1 MPTFIGYSTINQY
14 KKFTLTDGELVKRD
28 LLNAFNIRQ
37 GTLPGR
43 PDYGSTL
50 LDYIFENQDTV
61 TEQATIAEIQ
71 RVASGDPRIAISDL
85 NYYPQENGVLI
96 ELQVQ
101 IIPGTTVEQLNIF
114 FDQETRLASLV

>member
-1 MPTFIGYSTINQY
+1 MATFIGYSTINQY

-43 PDYGSTL
+43 PGYGSTL
-50 LDYIFENQDTV
+50 LDYVFESQDTV
-61 TEQATIAEIQ
+61 TERAILAEIQ
-71 RVASGDPRIAISDL
+71 KIAGGDPRIYISDA

-96 ELQVQ
+96 ELQIQ
-101 IIPGTTVEQLNIF
+101 IVPSTTVEQLNIF
-114 FDQETRLASLV
+114 FNQETRRASYV

>member
-1 MPTFIGYSTINQY
+1 MATFIGYSTINQY

-43 PDYGSTL
+43 PGYGSTL
-50 LDYIFENQDTV
+50 LDYVFESQDTV
-61 TEQATIAEIQ
+61 TERAILAEIQ
-71 RVASGDPRIAISDL
+71 KIAGGDPRIYISDA

-96 ELQVQ
+96 ELQIQ
-101 IIPGTTVEQLNIF
+101 IVPSTTVEQLNIF
-114 FDQETRLASLV
+114 FNQESRRASYV

>member
-1 MPTFIGYSTINQY
+1 MSTFIGYSTINQY

-37 GTLPGR
+37 GSLPGR
-43 PDYGSTL
+43 PGYGSTL
-50 LDYIFENQDTV
+50 LDYIFENQDTT
-61 TEQATIAEIQ
+61 TERAILAEIQ
-71 RVASGDPRIAISDL
+71 RIAAGDPRIYISDI

-101 IIPGTTVEQLNIF
+101 IVPGTTTEQLSIF
-114 FDQETRLASLV
+114 FDQSTRQAGFV

>member
-1 MPTFIGYSTINQY
+1 MSTFIGYSTINQY

-37 GTLPGR
+37 GSLPGR
-43 PDYGSTL
+43 PGYGSTL
-50 LDYIFENQDTV
+50 LDYIFENQDTT
-61 TEQATIAEIQ
+61 TERAILAEIQ
-71 RVASGDPRIAISDL
+71 RIASGDPRIYISDL

-101 IIPGTTVEQLNIF
+101 IVPGTTTEQLSIF
-114 FDQETRLASLV
+114 FDQSTRQAGFV

>member
-1 MPTFIGYSTINQY
+1 MATFIGYSTINQY

-50 LDYIFENQDTV
+50 LDYIFENQDTT
-61 TEQATIAEIQ
+61 TERAIIAEIQ
-71 RVASGDPRIAISDL
+71 RIAAGDPRIYISDL
-85 NYYPQENGVLI
+85 NFYPQENGVLI

-101 IIPGTTVEQLNIF
+101 IIPGTTTEQLSIF
-114 FDQETRLASLV
+114 FDQATKQASLV

>member
-1 MPTFIGYSTINQY
+1 MTTFVGYSTINQY
-14 KKFTLTDGELVKRD
+14 KKFTLVDAELIKRD

-43 PDYGSTL
+43 PAYGSVL
-50 LDYIFENQDTV
+50 LDYIFENQDNT
-61 TEQATIAEIQ
+61 TESLILAEIQ
-71 RVASGDPRIAISDL
+71 KIAGGDPRIYLSDV

-101 IIPGTTVEQLNIF
+101 IVPSQATQLLSIF
-114 FDQETRLASLV
+114 FNQETRRASYV

>member
-1 MPTFIGYSTINQY
+1 MSTFIGFNTQNQY

-43 PDYGSTL
+43 PGYGSTL
-50 LDYIFENQDTV
+50 LDYVFENQDTT
-61 TEQATIAEIQ
+61 TERAILAEIQ
-71 RVASGDPRIAISDL
+71 RIAGGDPRIYISDA
-85 NYYPQENGVLI
+85 NFYPQENGALI

-101 IIPGTTVEQLNIF
+101 IVPSTTVEQLNIF
-114 FDQETRLASLV
+114 FNQETRRASYV

>member
-1 MPTFIGYSTINQY
+1 MATFIGYSTINQY

-43 PDYGSTL
+43 PGYGSTL

-61 TEQATIAEIQ
+61 TERAVTAEIQ
-71 RVASGDPRIAISDL
+71 RIAASDPRIYISDL

-96 ELQVQ
+96 ELQIQ
-101 IIPGTTVEQLNIF
+101 IVPGTTTEQLNIF
-114 FDQETRLASLV
+114 FNQSTGQAGFV

>member
-1 MPTFIGYSTINQY
+1 MATFIGYSTINQY

-50 LDYIFENQDTV
+50 LDYIFENQDTT
-61 TEQATIAEIQ
+61 TERAIIAEIQ
-71 RVASGDPRIAISDL
+71 RIAAGDPRIYISDL
-85 NYYPQENGVLI
+85 NFYPQQNGVLI

-101 IIPGTTVEQLNIF
+101 IVPGTNTEQLNIF
-114 FDQETRLASLV
+114 FNQSTGQAGFV

>member
-1 MPTFIGYSTINQY
+1 MATFIGYSTINQY

-43 PDYGSTL
+43 PGYGSTL

-61 TEQATIAEIQ
+61 TERAVIAEIQ
-71 RVASGDPRIAISDL
+71 RIAAGDPRIYISDL

-96 ELQVQ
+96 ELQIQ
-101 IIPGTTVEQLNIF
+101 IVPGTTTEQLNIF
-114 FDQETRLASLV
+114 FNQSTGQAGFV

>member
-1 MPTFIGYSTINQY
+1 MATFIGYSTINQY

-43 PDYGSTL
+43 PGYGSTL

-61 TEQATIAEIQ
+61 TERAVTAEIQ
-71 RVASGDPRIAISDL
+71 RIAAGDPRIYISDL

-96 ELQVQ
+96 ELQIQ
-101 IIPGTTVEQLNIF
+101 IVPGTTTEQLSIF
-114 FDQETRLASLV
+114 FNQSTGQAGFV

>member
-1 MPTFIGYSTINQY
+1 MATFIGYSTINQY

-50 LDYIFENQDTV
+50 LDYIFENQDTT
-61 TEQATIAEIQ
+61 TESAIIAEIQ
-71 RVASGDPRIAISDL
+71 RIAAGDPRIYISDL
-85 NYYPQENGVLI
+85 NFYPQENGVLI

-101 IIPGTTVEQLNIF
+101 IVPGTTTEQLSIF
-114 FDQETRLASLV
+114 FDQATRQAGFV

>member
-1 MPTFIGYSTINQY
+1 MATFVGYSTINQY
-14 KKFTLTDGELVKRD
+14 KKFTLVDGELVKRD

-50 LDYIFENQDTV
+50 LDYIFENQDTT
-61 TEQATIAEIQ
+61 TERAIIAEIQ
-71 RVASGDPRIAISDL
+71 RIAAGDPRIYISDL
-85 NYYPQENGVLI
+85 NFYPQQNGVLI

-101 IIPGTTVEQLNIF
+101 ILPGTTAEQLNVF
-114 FDQETRLASLV
+114 FDQETRQASLV

>member
-1 MPTFIGYSTINQY
+1 MATFIGYSTINQY

-43 PDYGSTL
+43 PGYGSTL
-50 LDYIFENQDTV
+50 LDYVFENQDTT
-61 TEQATIAEIQ
+61 TETAILAEIQ
-71 RVASGDPRIAISDL
+71 RIAGGDPRMYLSDV
-85 NYYPQENGVLI
+85 NYYPQLNGVLI

-101 IIPGTTVEQLNIF
+101 IVPGTTAEQLSIF
-114 FDQETRLASLV
+114 FDQQTRQASFV

>member
-1 MPTFIGYSTINQY
+1 MATFIGYSTINQY

-37 GTLPGR
+37 GSLPGR

-50 LDYIFENQDTV
+50 LDYIFENQDTT
-61 TEQATIAEIQ
+61 TESAIIAEIQ
-71 RVASGDPRIAISDL
+71 RIAAGDPRIYISDL
-85 NYYPQENGVLI
+85 NFYPQENGVLI

-101 IIPGTTVEQLNIF
+101 IVPGTNSEQLSIF
-114 FDQETRLASLV
+114 FDQATRQAGYV

>member
-1 MPTFIGYSTINQY
+1 MATFIGYSTINQY

-50 LDYIFENQDTV
+50 LDYIFENQDTT
-61 TEQATIAEIQ
+61 TERAIIAEIQ
-71 RVASGDPRIAISDL
+71 RIAAGDPRIYISDL
-85 NYYPQENGVLI
+85 NFYPQENGVLI

-101 IIPGTTVEQLNIF
+101 IVPGTNTEQLSIF
-114 FDQETRLASLV
+114 FDQATRQAGFV

>member
-1 MPTFIGYSTINQY
+1 MATFIGYSTINQY

-43 PDYGSTL
+43 PGYGSTL
-50 LDYIFENQDTV
+50 LDYVFENQDTT
-61 TEQATIAEIQ
+61 TERAMIAEIQ
-71 RVASGDPRIAISDL
+71 RIAAGDPRIYISDL
-85 NYYPQENGVLI
+85 NYYPQQNGVLI

-101 IIPGTTVEQLNIF
+101 IVPGTTTEQLSIF
-114 FDQETRLASLV
+114 FDQSTRQAGFV

>member
-1 MPTFIGYSTINQY
+1 MATFIGYSTINQY
-14 KKFTLTDGELVKRD
+14 KKFTLVDGELVKRD

-37 GTLPGR
+37 GSLPGR
-43 PDYGSTL
+43 PGYGSTL

-61 TEQATIAEIQ
+61 TERAVIAEIQ
-71 RVASGDPRIAISDL
+71 RIAAGDPRIYISDL

-101 IIPGTTVEQLNIF
+101 IVPGTNTEQLSIF
-114 FDQETRLASLV
+114 FNQSTRQAGFV

>member
-14 KKFTLTDGELVKRD
+14 KKFTLTDGKLVKRD

-43 PDYGSTL
+43 PGYGSTL
-50 LDYIFENQDTV
+50 LDYVFENQDTT
-61 TEQATIAEIQ
+61 TERAILAEIH
-71 RVASGDPRIAISDL
+71 RIAGGDPRIYISDA
-85 NYYPQENGVLI
+85 NFYPQENGALI

-101 IIPGTTVEQLNIF
+101 IVPSTTVEQLNIF
-114 FDQETRLASLV
+114 FNQETRRASYV

>member
-1 MPTFIGYSTINQY
+1 MATFIGYSTINQY

-43 PDYGSTL
+43 PGYGSTL

-61 TEQATIAEIQ
+61 TERAVIAEIQ
-71 RVASGDPRIAISDL
+71 RIAASDPRIYISDL

-96 ELQVQ
+96 ELQIQ
-101 IIPGTTVEQLNIF
+101 IVPGTTTEQLSIF
-114 FDQETRLASLV
+114 FNQSTGQAGFV

>member
-1 MPTFIGYSTINQY
+1 MATFIGYSTINQY

-43 PDYGSTL
+43 PGYGSTL
-50 LDYIFENQDTV
+50 LDYVFENQDTT
-61 TEQATIAEIQ
+61 TERAITAEIQ
-71 RVASGDPRIAISDL
+71 RIAAGDPRIYISDL

-101 IIPGTTVEQLNIF
+101 IVPGTTTEQLSIF
-114 FDQETRLASLV
+114 FDQSTRQAGFV

>member
-1 MPTFIGYSTINQY
+1 MATFIGYSTINQY

-43 PDYGSTL
+43 PGYGSTL
-50 LDYIFENQDTV
+50 LDYVFENQDTV
-61 TEQATIAEIQ
+61 TERAILAEIQ
-71 RVASGDPRIAISDL
+71 KIAGGDPRIYISDA

-96 ELQVQ
+96 ELQIQ
-101 IIPGTTVEQLNIF
+101 IVPSTTVEQLNIF
-114 FDQETRLASLV
+114 FNQETRRASYV

>member
-1 MPTFIGYSTINQY
+1 MATFIGYSTINQY

-43 PDYGSTL
+43 PGYGSTL
-50 LDYIFENQDTV
+50 LDYVFESQDTT
-61 TEQATIAEIQ
+61 TERAILAEIQ
-71 RVASGDPRIAISDL
+71 KIAGGDPRIYISDA
-85 NYYPQENGVLI
+85 NYYPQQNGVLI

-101 IIPGTTVEQLNIF
+101 IVPSTTVEQLNIF
-114 FDQETRLASLV
+114 FNQESRRASYV

>member
-1 MPTFIGYSTINQY
+1 MSTFIGYSTINQY

-43 PDYGSTL
+43 PGYGSTL
-50 LDYIFENQDTV
+50 LDYIFENQDTT
-61 TEQATIAEIQ
+61 TERAVIAEIQ
-71 RVASGDPRIAISDL
+71 RIASGDPRIYISDL

-101 IIPGTTVEQLNIF
+101 IVPGTTTEQLSIF
-114 FDQETRLASLV
+114 FNQSTRQAGFV

>member
-1 MPTFIGYSTINQY
+1 MATFIGYSTINQY

-43 PDYGSTL
+43 PGYGSTL

-61 TEQATIAEIQ
+61 TERAVITEIQ
-71 RVASGDPRIAISDL
+71 RIAASDPRIYISDL

-96 ELQVQ
+96 ELQIQ
-101 IIPGTTVEQLNIF
+101 IVPGTTTEQLNIF
-114 FDQETRLASLV
+114 FNQSTGQAGFV

>member
-1 MPTFIGYSTINQY
+1 MATFIGYSTINQY

-50 LDYIFENQDTV
+50 LDYIFENQDTT
-61 TEQATIAEIQ
+61 TERAIIAEIQ
-71 RVASGDPRIAISDL
+71 RIAAGDPRIYISDL
-85 NYYPQENGVLI
+85 NFYPQENGVLI

-101 IIPGTTVEQLNIF
+101 IVPGTNSEQLSIF
-114 FDQETRLASLV
+114 FDQATRQAGFV

>member
-1 MPTFIGYSTINQY
+1 MATFIGYSTINQY

-28 LLNAFNIRQ
+28 LLNAFKIRQ

-43 PDYGSTL
+43 PGYGSTL

-61 TEQATIAEIQ
+61 TERAVIAEIQ
-71 RVASGDPRIAISDL
+71 RIAASDPRIYISDL

-96 ELQVQ
+96 ELQIQ
-101 IIPGTTVEQLNIF
+101 IVPGTTTEQLNIF
-114 FDQETRLASLV
+114 FNQSTGQAGFV

>member
-1 MPTFIGYSTINQY
+1 MATFIGYSTINQY

-50 LDYIFENQDTV
+50 LDYVFENQDTT
-61 TEQATIAEIQ
+61 TERAIIAEIQ
-71 RVASGDPRIAISDL
+71 RIASGDPRIYISDL

-101 IIPGTTVEQLNIF
+101 IVPGTTTEQLSIF
-114 FDQETRLASLV
+114 FDQATKQASLV

>member
-1 MPTFIGYSTINQY
+1 MATFVGYSTINQY

-43 PDYGSTL
+43 PGYGSTL
-50 LDYIFENQDTV
+50 LDYIFESQDTT
-61 TEQATIAEIQ
+61 TERAILAEIQ
-71 RVASGDPRIAISDL
+71 KIAGGDPRIYISDA
-85 NYYPQENGVLI
+85 NYYPQQNGVLI

-101 IIPGTTVEQLNIF
+101 IVPSTTVERLNIF
-114 FDQETRLASLV
+114 FNQESRRASYV

>member
-1 MPTFIGYSTINQY
+1 MTTFVGYSTINQY
-14 KKFTLTDGELVKRD
+14 KKFTLVDAELIKRD

-43 PDYGSTL
+43 PAYGSVL
-50 LDYIFENQDTV
+50 LDYIFENQDNT
-61 TEQATIAEIQ
+61 TESLILAEIQ
-71 RVASGDPRIAISDL
+71 KIAGGDPRVYLSDV

-101 IIPGTTVEQLNIF
+101 IVPSQATQLLSIF
-114 FDQETRLASLV
+114 FNQETRRASYV